1 MRECL
6 CRDPENWT
14 AKWGR
19 TWELNYWNHALV
31 GLSFRDRFA
40 RRDDLE
46 AFNACSSSFRRPYTE
61 VGSLLYVLIGMLS
74 TTSTILLLRSF
85 RSSVREKREAKMF
98 NQGAAGAVGPLDPG
112 SCLTRP
118 GLEVE
123 RRFVSLREESP
134 AGLLM
139 KFLSHLF
146 DNNRKWAA
154 EIKRRDPE
162 YFERLSKIQ
171 KPVGSSPRHSLPLGL
186 YSFV

>member
-1 MRECL
+1 M
-6 CRDPENWT
+6 
-14 AKWGR
+14 
-19 TWELNYWNHALV
+19 
-31 GLSFRDRFA
+31 
-40 RRDDLE
+40 E

-61 VGSLLYVLIGMLS
+61 VGTILYVLIVMLS

-85 RSSVREKREAKMF
+85 RSVLEKREAEDV
-98 NQGAAGAVGPLDPG
+98 QGAAGAVGPLDPG

-118 GLEVE
+118 GWKLSGDLL
-123 RRFVSLREESP
+123 VSAKNLQR
-134 AGLLM
+134 GLLM

-186 YSFV
+186 YSSV